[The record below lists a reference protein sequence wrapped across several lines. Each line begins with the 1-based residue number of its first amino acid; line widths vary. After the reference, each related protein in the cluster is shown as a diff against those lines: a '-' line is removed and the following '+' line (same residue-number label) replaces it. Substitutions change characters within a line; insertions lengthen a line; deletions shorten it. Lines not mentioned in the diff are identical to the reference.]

1 MPATPSRIGFITQE
15 FRNVTAGPDATV
27 DALYGNKARDTK
39 EPVRTFFESQAGA
52 LVMAQERLALLSQT
66 RSLVTVNID
75 DINDVLAL
83 GYSTSLPTVRV
94 IDDEQDRNSLALAV
108 GITIDMGRRR
118 ATVETWG

>member
-1 MPATPSRIGFITQE
+1 MPATPSRIGFILQE

-39 EPVRTFFESQAGA
+39 EAVRSFFESQSDA
-52 LVMAQERLALLSQT
+52 LVMAEERLALLSPT
-66 RSLVTVNID
+66 RSFVTANID
-75 DINDVLAL
+75 GIDDLLAL
-83 GYSTSLPTVRV
+83 DFTERVPTVRV